1 MPLQRNLS
9 NATIRK
15 LNMQG
20 LMDIFYSPIC
30 GLLICVPFGILSPY
44 LGWDPSWTFWL
55 NFFAMIPLAKILG
68 DATEELA
75 LSLKNDM
82 LSGLLNATFGNA
94 VEMIMTITFLRNH
107 EYVVVKSSMLGSVLS
122 NMLLVLGM
130 SFLFGGLINNKKSTA
145 TTPGGRNA

>member
-1 MPLQRNLS
+1 
-9 NATIRK
+9 
-15 LNMQG
+15 
-20 LMDIFYSPIC
+20 
-30 GLLICVPFGILSPY
+30 
-44 LGWDPSWTFWL
+44 
-55 NFFAMIPLAKILG
+55 MIPLAKILG

-82 LSGLLNATFGNA
+82 VSGLLNATFGNA

-130 SFLFGGLINNKKSTA
+130 SFFMGGIINHRRSS
-145 TTPGGRNA
+145 TTPSGRQLKEGLLVSEQEQTYSAV